1 MDDQIK
7 KRLEN
12 DESGLLT
19 YEYIANNIQTIDD
32 IIPELV
38 DNMILVDKTG
48 QFIVSTARYLNAID
62 SNRFADSID
71 RLVKA
76 AIARDREHV
85 YLADLAVSLWGPDFR
100 EKAAQL
106 CETDDNFRRIFKRVY
121 PVGI

>member
-1 MDDQIK
+1 MDEQLSK
-7 KRLEN
+7 KLSKDPN
-12 DESGLLT
+12 GLMT

-38 DNMILVDKTG
+38 DNLILVDKTG

-106 CETDDNFRRIFKRVY
+106 CETDDNFRRIFKRLY

>member
-1 MDDQIK
+1 MDEQLSK
-7 KRLEN
+7 KLSKDPN
-12 DESGLLT
+12 GLMT

-32 IIPELV
+32 IMPELV
-38 DNMILVDKTG
+38 DNMILIDKTG
-48 QFIVSTARYLNAID
+48 QFIVNTARYLNAID

-106 CETDDNFRRIFKRVY
+106 CETDDNFRRIFKRLY
-121 PVGI
+121 PAGI